1 MFYVYIL
8 KSTKDGKIYTGY
20 TSNLRLRIT
29 EHNNGLVESTKN
41 RRPLVL
47 VYYEAYKN
55 EKDAR
60 NQERYLKDGGKAKIE
75 LKNRIKYS
83 LE

>member
-83 LE
+83 LV